1 MPDELVEVIH
11 TYGGAFLKVAGY
23 AVLREG
29 DICRDLHIIVDEGVP
44 VKEALLQHH
53 VWNVERMER
62 IAKKAKEFLGTHA

>member
-44 VKEALLQHH
+44 V
-53 VWNVERMER
+53 
-62 IAKKAKEFLGTHA
+62 